1 MKKAWLLVIMVP
13 LFLSSCTSKVDE
25 RTWTKQQFIDIVE
38 QHYINDKTGTIRT
51 YGTTDNEEYLLE
63 SMGLYYAWLVKVGE
77 QQKAQKIEQAIFSQF
92 AHQKQ
97 QQLFLS
103 WRIENTEKATSTSW
117 IDDRRIIEQLPTTST
132 EKQRLLATIEQTQMA
147 GNLVMDF
154 YDWQQKKASKR
165 VVLSYGGDMPAL
177 KQVYSKAVKQ
187 GAPFFPEYYM
197 VKTKKFTTLNKV
209 NMVDQLLI
217 AMNSE
222 QAGES
227 THQFWQWLEQEWQT
241 QDKLSGNYNRQS
253 KKGDGVQSAA
263 VYALASQYAT
273 MKKNDAL
280 ANALKQRGQALLATN
295 DYKKIHFFDL
305 IWYAPETKK

>member
-103 WRIENTEKATSTSW
+103 WRIENTEKATST
-117 IDDRRIIEQLPTTST
+117 
-132 EKQRLLATIEQTQMA
+132 
-147 GNLVMDF
+147 
-154 YDWQQKKASKR
+154 
-165 VVLSYGGDMPAL
+165 
-177 KQVYSKAVKQ
+177 
-187 GAPFFPEYYM
+187 
-197 VKTKKFTTLNKV
+197 
-209 NMVDQLLI
+209 
-217 AMNSE
+217 
-222 QAGES
+222 
-227 THQFWQWLEQEWQT
+227 
-241 QDKLSGNYNRQS
+241 
-253 KKGDGVQSAA
+253 
-263 VYALASQYAT
+263 
-273 MKKNDAL
+273 
-280 ANALKQRGQALLATN
+280 
-295 DYKKIHFFDL
+295 
-305 IWYAPETKK
+305 